1 MTGSDDGEMPVFH
14 VGQVYPRISDY
25 DRAWS
30 LDGVAVIKLIE
41 EPCFWGFLGW
51 FDANIWPSL
60 VEATVKYPQRI
71 RAADLPLQITGWNVR
86 RSGDFDVTVA
96 YEIRPEATPDSE
108 PVFSAGIRW
117 QGFEMGPFEG
127 VATLL
132 SGPGDSRS
140 SSGPMF

>member
-1 MTGSDDGEMPVFH
+1 MTESDDGEKPVFH

-41 EPCFWGFLGW
+41 ESCFWGFLGW
-51 FDANIWPSL
+51 F
-60 VEATVKYPQRI
+60 
-71 RAADLPLQITGWNVR
+71 G
-86 RSGDFDVTVA
+86 
-96 YEIRPEATPDSE
+96 EIRPEATPDSE
-108 PVFSAGIRW
+108 PLFSAEIRW

-127 VATLL
+127 EATLL

-140 SSGPMF
+140 SSGPML